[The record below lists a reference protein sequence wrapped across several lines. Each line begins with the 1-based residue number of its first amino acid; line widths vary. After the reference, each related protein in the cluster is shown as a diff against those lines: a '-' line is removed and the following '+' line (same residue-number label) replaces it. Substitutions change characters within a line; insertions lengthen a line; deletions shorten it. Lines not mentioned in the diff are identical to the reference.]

1 MCFIESYSSDFKTL
15 FIKKVFLDSQIYKTK
30 SLIFQSLK
38 VYNNK
43 SVAYYYK
50 VFVCHLLT

>member
-38 VYNNK
+38 VINIK
-43 SVAYYYK
+43 D
-50 VFVCHLLT
+50 

>member
-30 SLIFQSLK
+30 SLIFLISQS
-38 VYNNK
+38 YNNK
-43 SVAYYYK
+43 SLAYYYK
-50 VFVCHLLT
+50 VFMCHLLT